1 VGDVNDDP
9 TTVADTFTANEEE
22 ATELDVLANDSD
34 IDGDTLTITAVGT
47 PEEGG
52 TAVTKRQRHHLHLDR
67 RVHRYRSIHLHRCR
81 WQGRCQQRH
90 RNDDRG
96 QYQRRPVAVADSFI
110 VNEDATTSLTPLA
123 NDSDVDG
130 DSLTIVAAGVPDQG
144 GTAVPGST
152 TIAYTPALNF
162 VGTEVFTYTVADG
175 HGGPGDGQHYRDGQ
189 QR

>member
-1 VGDVNDDP
+1 
-9 TTVADTFTANEEE
+9 
-22 ATELDVLANDSD
+22 VLANDSD

-47 PEEGG
+47 PDEGG
-52 TAVTKRQRHHLHLDR
+52 TAVTNGSVITYTSTAEFTGTEAFTYTVADGKGGASSAT
-67 RVHRYRSIHLHRCR
+67 VTMTVVNI
-81 WQGRCQQRH
+81 
-90 RNDDRG
+90 NDA
-96 QYQRRPVAVADSFI
+96 PVAVADSFT

-152 TIAYTPALNF
+152 TIAYTPGAQLCWHRG
-162 VGTEVFTYTVADG
+162 V
-175 HGGPGDGQHYRDGQ
+175 HLHRCRWPRWPGDGQHYRDGQ